1 MIWRIHQPGL
11 NNIKYLSILPP
22 EDMAENI
29 YSGYAY
35 EMYYPPAGFE
45 KANFVI
51 KAVFT
56 HLVSPLI
63 KEFLSF
69 PDPRSRSRACLTGES
84 RRRPCESRELSMNW
98 IPVFTGNP
106 GFRIKCGMTV
116 VYIQYLIPRSL
127 LRDSSFVIL
136 LLLQYN
142 NKNQS
147 AHIYSIYHIG
157 RNCSLLF
164 VSEKH
169 FCLVHRITTL
179 L

>member
-29 YSGYAY
+29 YSRYAY

-45 KANFVI
+45 KANFTVKTFFI
-51 KAVFT
+51 

-63 KEFLSF
+63 KEFLLF
-69 PDPRSRSRACLTGES
+69 PDLIGES

-98 IPVFTGNP
+98 IPVFTGNT

-116 VYIQYLIPRSL
+116 VFIQYLIPRSL
-127 LRDSSFVIL
+127 LRASSFVIL

-169 FCLVHRITTL
+169 FFLAHRITTL

>member
-1 MIWRIHQPGL
+1 
-11 NNIKYLSILPP
+11 
-22 EDMAENI
+22 
-29 YSGYAY
+29 
-35 EMYYPPAGFE
+35 MYYPPPGFE
-45 KANFVI
+45 KANFVV

-56 HLVSPLI
+56 HLASLLI

-69 PDPRSRSRACLTGES
+69 ADLIGES
-84 RRRPCESRELSMNW
+84 RRRPCESRELSLNW
-98 IPVFTGNP
+98 IPVFTGNT
-106 GFRIKCGMTV
+106 GFSIKCGMTL

-127 LRDSSFVIL
+127 LRDISFVIL
-136 LLLQYN
+136 LCLQYN

-169 FCLVHRITTL
+169 FFLAHRITTL

>member
-35 EMYYPPAGFE
+35 EMYYPPARFE
-45 KANFVI
+45 KANFTVKTFFI
-51 KAVFT
+51 
-56 HLVSPLI
+56 HLVAPLI

-69 PDPRSRSRACLTGES
+69 PDLIGES
-84 RRRPCESRELSMNW
+84 RSKTKQS
-98 IPVFTGNP
+98 

-127 LRDSSFVIL
+127 LRASSFVIL

-164 VSEKH
+164 VSEQH
-169 FCLVHRITTL
+169 FCLVHRITAL

>member
-1 MIWRIHQPGL
+1 
-11 NNIKYLSILPP
+11 
-22 EDMAENI
+22 MAENI
-29 YSGYAY
+29 YSRYAY

-45 KANFVI
+45 KTNFTVKTFFI
-51 KAVFT
+51 

-69 PDPRSRSRACLTGES
+69 PDPRSRSRACLIGES

-98 IPVFTGNP
+98 IPVFTGNT
-106 GFRIKCGMTV
+106 GFRIKCGMTF
-116 VYIQYLIPRSL
+116 VYIQYLMPRS
-127 LRDSSFVIL
+127 SAAGIFISIL

-157 RNCSLLF
+157 RNCSLIF

-169 FCLVHRITTL
+169 FCPVHRITTL